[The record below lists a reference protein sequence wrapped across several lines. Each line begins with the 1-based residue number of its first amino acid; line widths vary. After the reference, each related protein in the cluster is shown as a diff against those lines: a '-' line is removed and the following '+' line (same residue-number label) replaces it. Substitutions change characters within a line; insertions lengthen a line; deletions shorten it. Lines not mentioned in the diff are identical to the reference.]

1 MLPGAVWGA
10 AQPTPQH
17 DVTAR
22 LRRCGVAMRLVRRGP
37 EGASR
42 IAMRGPDPLTGAQ
55 CRRVDLGVFV
65 SAWRMGVR
73 LAEIPGQ
80 ALNDPFWPSLC
91 KNVRA
96 PFSCVNFSH
105 VEAISGD
112 LLHRIRLLAILRG
125 GRNEFLHRLGQ
136 EPPLELPPQRS
147 PKLPLGYTVS
157 PVTNPN
163 AAIDLRLRA

>member
-80 ALNDPFWPSLC
+80 ALNDPFWPILL
-91 KNVRA
+91 KNSKSIAMR
-96 PFSCVNFSH
+96 FS
-105 VEAISGD
+105 
-112 LLHRIRLLAILRG
+112 
-125 GRNEFLHRLGQ
+125 
-136 EPPLELPPQRS
+136 
-147 PKLPLGYTVS
+147 
-157 PVTNPN
+157 
-163 AAIDLRLRA
+163 AA

>member
-80 ALNDPFWPSLC
+80 ALNDPFWHGSRHLLSDPSATASLLDRSRSERAQRTS
-91 KNVRA
+91 KEQADHVTRVRSGRGPRAVVHAASAQLASPATLSVCPCSVSSLSPTQMPTSRITA
-96 PFSCVNFSH
+96 P
-105 VEAISGD
+105 
-112 LLHRIRLLAILRG
+112 
-125 GRNEFLHRLGQ
+125 
-136 EPPLELPPQRS
+136 
-147 PKLPLGYTVS
+147 
-157 PVTNPN
+157 
-163 AAIDLRLRA
+163 